1 MKYNVTIKWQAMGYY
16 TAEVYAD
23 SEAEAIELARQEDD
37 GDLTNQQVDYQE
49 TSTEAD
55 HIIECEMCED
65 TGVVRSG
72 LGFADPDDDE
82 KPCPDC
88 Q

>member
-49 TSTEAD
+49 YSAEAE
-55 HIIECEMCED
+55 HEVECERCND
-65 TGVVRSG
+65 TGVISDGVSYDG
-72 LGFADPDDDE
+72 E
-82 KPCPDC
+82 KPCIDC
-88 Q
+88 QE